1 MGVMENVLAWVV
13 AAACGLMLVR
23 LFIGEQR
30 RMALDRTLVRWSRGV
45 QRHAYAVYR
54 WRANRQARLDAAAAA
69 HAAIERARHSKVS
82 KAGNVYTPEVFKG
95 PKKPH

>member
-1 MGVMENVLAWVV
+1 MTENVLAWMV

-23 LFIGEQR
+23 LFIGEDR
-30 RMALDRTLVRWSRGV
+30 RAVVDRALARWSRITARRAQGLY
-45 QRHAYAVYR
+45 H
-54 WRANRQARLDAAAAA
+54 WRANRQARLDAAAVA